1 MSGAVRLN
9 RYLAAG
15 GLGTRREVE
24 GLLRT
29 GRVTVNGRPCD
40 EPATQVAAGDQVLL
54 DGAPIGPGPTG
65 AVLHRGHGQRID
77 LVHPGELHAVLG
89 RSGTGSGLELLLAD
103 AALAE
108 RLANPAFP
116 LSERVTRDGVRT
128 RLGDVELGELEP
140 GAWRPLAPREL
151 ERLRRGARLP
161 PRAG

>member
-1 MSGAVRLN
+1 MSGTVRLN

-29 GRVTVNGRPCD
+29 QRVTVNGSTCTD
-40 EPATQVAAGDQVLL
+40 PAVQIGSADVVLL
-54 DGAPIGPGPTG
+54 DGTPLGAGPTG
-65 AVLHRGHGQRID
+65 AVLHRRPNQPIR
-77 LVHPGELHAVLG
+77 LVHPGELHPVLG
-89 RSGTGSGLELLLAD
+89 RSEVGGGLEVLLAD

-116 LSERVTRDGVRT
+116 LAERISCSGLRT
-128 RLGDVELGELEP
+128 RLGDIELGDLEP